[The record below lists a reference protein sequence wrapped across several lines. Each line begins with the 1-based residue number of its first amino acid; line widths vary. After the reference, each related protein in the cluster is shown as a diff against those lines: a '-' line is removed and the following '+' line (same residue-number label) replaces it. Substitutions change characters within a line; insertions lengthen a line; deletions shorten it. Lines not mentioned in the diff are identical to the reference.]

1 MTSRA
6 HLPSTGASSCRLRS
20 ALATE
25 ESLAGGGSGDDGGEG
40 ENGDRGLL
48 PPYSEALC
56 VPNQTP
62 NQTPMEEPEAEGM
75 SLAGKISFDVE
86 DRPPPSY
93 YGNDSPPPS
102 LKFLGGSR
110 LDKSEWWK
118 APEFVPRCQQVVSAQ
133 PLPSAASP
141 HLPSPPPSSPTILS
155 PSSSPTPPPSRHPFP
170 HIFSPSRNFAGFPC
184 SRLTVTSSSLAILL
198 LCILKCHFFLRQ
210 QLTWLASSGPG
221 GWGEG

>member
-141 HLPSPPPSSPTILS
+141 HLPS
-155 PSSSPTPPPSRHPFP
+155 
-170 HIFSPSRNFAGFPC
+170 
-184 SRLTVTSSSLAILL
+184 RLR
-198 LCILKCHFFLRQ
+198 LRQ
-210 QLTWLASSGPG
+210 QSSAHPPPQRHPLRATPSPTYSPLRATSRASPAAGSR
-221 GWGEG
+221 